1 MSSNQQKKTAPKGP
15 PKVQG
20 NQKSSRN
27 SSLKDTTYGGYDEKS
42 FKKLEFP
49 DSIRKRP
56 GMYIGKLGN
65 GKSPDDGIYILAKEA
80 IDNSIDEFQ
89 MGYGKTITIELVENG
104 GKQSLKVT
112 DNGRGIPLGILKE
125 CASQVHG
132 GAKFDSTVFQ
142 KSVGMNG
149 VGIKAVNA
157 LSDHFHLSSWRDGKQ
172 REVSFER
179 GVLKKDKTIKV
190 SKKDPGFISNSGTRV
205 YFTPDE
211 SLFTDYAFGEEYL
224 EKMAFQYSCLNSGL
238 EVVLRTGNNGSTQ
251 EKRFKSQR
259 GLLDYLEETIEES
272 SGDKAVLYP
281 PIHIKGEDIDL
292 CMTHGNGY
300 GEEFH
305 SFVNGQNTIQGGTHV
320 ASLKEAI
327 VAAIRNYTGKNYD
340 PADIR
345 GSIIAALSI
354 RLQEPVFESQTKT
367 KLGSTHTEPLGKGV
381 PMRNFVGDFVKK
393 ELENFLH
400 RNSQTAKALEAKIIA
415 NERER
420 KELAGVKDKA
430 REMSKKAS
438 LANRKLRDCR
448 IHFDSRNEKKS
459 MSTLFITEG
468 DSASGSITQVR
479 DAELQAVFSLKGKPA
494 NCCGKGKKMIYENEE
509 LHLLQSALGIE
520 EGIENLRYNN
530 VVIATDADVDG
541 MHIRLLLSTFL
552 LQYYPE
558 LIKEGHVHILQTPLF
573 RVRNNKETIYCY
585 NEDEK
590 EKAIKKLGGKPEIT
604 RFKGLGEISPNEF
617 KEFIGPRIKLEPLR
631 LAKNSHMENVV
642 KFFMG
647 ANTPARQE
655 FLCRNLINDTEA

>member
-1 MSSNQQKKTAPKGP
+1 MNQGSTKT
-15 PKVQG
+15 
-20 NQKSSRN
+20 NKSPLTQSQ
-27 SSLKDTTYGGYDEKS
+27 YGGYDEKS

-80 IDNSIDEFQ
+80 IDNSIDEYQ
-89 MGYGKTITIELVENG
+89 MGYGKSIVIEICEVN
-104 GKQSLKVT
+104 GKQSLSVT
-112 DNGRGIPLGILKE
+112 DTGRGIPLGILKD
-125 CASQVHG
+125 CACQVHG

-157 LSDHFHLSSWRDGKQ
+157 LSDYFHLSSWRDGKR
-172 REVSFER
+172 REVVFAQ
-179 GVLKKDKTIKV
+179 GLLKADKTNKVDKKDSGIT
-190 SKKDPGFISNSGTRV
+190 SNSGTRV
-205 YFTPDE
+205 VFTPDE
-211 SLFTDYAFGEEYL
+211 SLFNEYSFGEEYL
-224 EKMAFQYSCLNSGL
+224 EKMAFQYSCLNAGL
-238 EVVLRTGNNGSTQ
+238 EVVLKSGTNGSAQ
-251 EKRFKSQR
+251 EKKFKSER
-259 GLLDYLEETIEES
+259 GLLDYLEETIQES
-272 SGDKAVLYP
+272 SGEKSLLYP
-281 PIHIKGEDIDL
+281 PIHLKGPDIEL
-292 CMTHGNGY
+292 CLTHGNGY

-320 ASLKEAI
+320 AALKESI

-340 PADIR
+340 PSDIR

-367 KLGSTHTEPLGKGV
+367 KLGSTHSEPLGKGI

-400 RNSQTAKALEAKIIA
+400 RNSQTAKALETKIIA

-448 IHFDSRNEKKS
+448 VHFDSRNEKKS

-479 DAELQAVFSLKGKPA
+479 DPELQAVFSLKGKPA
-494 NCCGKGKKMIYENEE
+494 NCFGKGKKMIYENEE

-585 NEDEK
+585 SDDEK

-617 KEFIGPRIKLEPLR
+617 KEFIGPKIKLEPLR
-631 LAKNSHMENVV
+631 LSKNSHMEDVV
-642 KFFMG
+642 RFFMG
-647 ANTPARQE
+647 PNTPARQE
-655 FLCRNLINDTEA
+655 FLCKNLINEIEA